1 MARIIVREE
10 EIEGEKRQPP
20 RVSKI
25 LISEHTVG
33 ATKISMG
40 TNVTEVGSRIPL
52 HTHTDSEEA
61 MFVIQGRGKLVADGK
76 EYDLYPGTAIYS
88 PLGVEHETG
97 GRRIRAGSH
106 RERKTG
112 IIDTGMYHRRHNR
125 RQHPAGSI
133 CRC

>member
-88 PLGVEHETG
+88 PLGVEHE
-97 GRRIRAGSH
+97 IINAGTEPFKIVWAYAPPLPTH
-106 RERKTG
+106 LKEKNTQPG
-112 IIDTGMYHRRHNR
+112 KQG
-125 RQHPAGSI
+125 
-133 CRC
+133 

>member
-10 EIEGEKRQPP
+10 EIEGQKKDPP
-20 RVSKI
+20 RVSKL

-40 TNVTEVGSRIPL
+40 TNVTEVGSRIPF

-61 MFVIQGRGKLVADGK
+61 MFVLQGRGKLYAEGE

-88 PLGVEHETG
+88 PLGVEHE
-97 GRRIRAGSH
+97 IVNVGS
-106 RERKTG
+106 EPFK
-112 IIDTGMYHRRHNR
+112 IVWAYAPPL
-125 RQHPAGSI
+125 PAHLKEKPTQTVI
-133 CRC
+133 EK